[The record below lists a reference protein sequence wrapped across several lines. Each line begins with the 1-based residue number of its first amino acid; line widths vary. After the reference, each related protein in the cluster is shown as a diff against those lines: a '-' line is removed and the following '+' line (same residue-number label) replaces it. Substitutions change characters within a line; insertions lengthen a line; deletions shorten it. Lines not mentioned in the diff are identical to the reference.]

1 MFFFLMLRLPPR
13 STLTDTL
20 FPYTTLF
27 RSVADDRGRQADDRH
42 AAVDIDH
49 LAQAHAAR
57 TPARSPTP
65 DTAAANGIYRA
76 AEPDAAGGAGPARG
90 AAASALSPA
99 RGDRHRA
106 IDSARSARRA
116 PPPTLLPAD
125 LDPRFAHAFH
135 PDSPAPTQHRG
146 IEAPDEHT
154 HPE

>member
-1 MFFFLMLRLPPR
+1 MRISDWSSDVCSSDLGA
-13 STLTDTL
+13 
-20 FPYTTLF
+20 
-27 RSVADDRGRQADDRH
+27 VADDRGRQADDRH

-90 AAASALSPA
+90 AAAFALCPA

-106 IDSARSARRA
+106 LASPRS
-116 PPPTLLPAD
+116 
-125 LDPRFAHAFH
+125 PR
-135 PDSPAPTQHRG
+135 PAPQPSPPSPRPPSYIPPCLLLG
-146 IEAPDEHT
+146 
-154 HPE
+154 